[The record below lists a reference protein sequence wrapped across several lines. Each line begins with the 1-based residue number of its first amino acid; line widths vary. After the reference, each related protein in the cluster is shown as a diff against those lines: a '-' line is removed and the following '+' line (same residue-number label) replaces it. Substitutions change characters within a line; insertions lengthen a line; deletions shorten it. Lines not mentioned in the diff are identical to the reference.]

1 MVLVL
6 WHGSSL
12 IAMIVTEIYYNVS
25 MACVYGLV
33 SMSNPSVVR
42 YIGVTRQD
50 SPDNRFKDHK
60 KAVRTGS
67 KYPVHRWM
75 RKHEDVVAIIL
86 QPNLSWEDACARE
99 IQLIKEYRSY
109 DVKLLNVTSG
119 GEGVLNLPDGIQ
131 EKVRTA
137 FKGRVHTEE
146 SRKKISDALKGRPAK
161 NKGTTHTAETKK
173 KISDAAKN
181 STKPRPRCSEE
192 TKRKISLAKKGIPA
206 KPFSEEHRRRLGE
219 SNTRR
224 AKNKRNN
231 IL

>member
-1 MVLVL
+1 
-6 WHGSSL
+6 
-12 IAMIVTEIYYNVS
+12 

-42 YIGVTRQD
+42 YIGITRQD

-60 KAVRTGS
+60 KAARTGS
-67 KYPVHRWM
+67 KYPVHYWM
-75 RKHEDVVAIIL
+75 RKHEDVVAVIL
-86 QPNLSWEDACARE
+86 KPNLSWEDACASE
-99 IQLIKEYRSY
+99 IQLIKEYRSQ
-109 DVKLLNVTSG
+109 DIRLLNITSG
-119 GEGVLNLPDGIQ
+119 GEGVLNLPDSIQ

-146 SRKKISDALKGRPAK
+146 SRKKISDALKGRPAR

-173 KISDAAKN
+173 KISDAANN
-181 STKPRPRCSEE
+181 STKPRPRCTEE
-192 TKRKISLAKKGIPA
+192 TKRKISLAKKGVPA
-206 KPFSEEHRRRLGE
+206 KPFSEEHRRKLGE

-224 AKNKRNN
+224 AKDKRNS